1 MEFGT
6 APPPLGSL
14 DIDDA
19 TRLAASTRKRTLQP
33 EHDTV
38 VPDDLNDDEIITQHM
53 MQPAVANVTI
63 DTEYTQGD
71 QSDNIAPHKPARIAL
86 MAIISGS
93 LLFAALLVS
102 AYLIFAR

>member
-1 MEFGT
+1 MEFGS
-6 APPPLGSL
+6 APQPQGSP

-19 TRLAASTRKRTLQP
+19 TRMAASTRLRTLQP
-33 EHDTV
+33 THDAVT
-38 VPDDLNDDEIITQHM
+38 PDDLSDDEIITQHM
-53 MQPAVANVTI
+53 MQPAVANAAN

-86 MAIISGS
+86 TAILSGS

-102 AYLIFAR
+102 LYLIFAQ